1 MTDLATVRSR
11 LEAAYQD
18 MSRQQRRAARYV
30 LNTPTEIALYPLR
43 QIATRAGVGAATMVR
58 LANSMGFASYNE
70 FRELFRDGVR
80 SGADRYYGSRA
91 EKFISKRS
99 GFDTLHRATRETLA
113 RSIEETFGAAPAAK
127 VEAAGQTIAKA
138 RRLYILGLRSNYA
151 VAFYFHYVLRTF
163 LSNVVLLEDRMD
175 MLIDEL
181 GEIGPR
187 DALLV
192 MSSEP
197 YAASAV
203 KAVEHTVKVG
213 AAVIALTDSPV
224 APVTRGAKHVFAL
237 PITTTS
243 FYQSMVSKMALI
255 EAFVAYLFAKGGARA
270 VTQVKEEFERRER
283 FGIYWR
289 EQG

>member
-1 MTDLATVRSR
+1 MTDLATVRAR

-43 QIATRAGVGAATMVR
+43 QVASRAGVGAATMVR

-70 FRELFRDGVR
+70 FRELFRDGLR
-80 SGADRYYGSRA
+80 NGADRYYGSRA
-91 EKFISKRS
+91 EKFISRRS
-99 GFDTLHRATRETLA
+99 GFDTLHRATRDTLS
-113 RSIEETFGAAPAAK
+113 RSIEETFDAASAAQ
-127 VEAAGQTIAKA
+127 VEAAGQTIARA
-138 RRLYILGLRSNYA
+138 RRFYILGLRSNYA
-151 VAFYFHYVLRTF
+151 VAFYFHYVLSTF
-163 LSNVVLLEDRMD
+163 LSNVVLLEDRME

-181 GEIGPR
+181 GELGDR

-203 KAVEHTVKVG
+203 KAVEYAVKVG

-270 VTQVKEEFERRER
+270 VSRMKTEFERRER
-283 FGIYWR
+283 FGIYWH

>member
-1 MTDLATVRSR
+1 MTELATVRSR
-11 LEAAYQD
+11 LEAAYQG

-30 LNTPTEIALYPLR
+30 LDTPTEIALYPLR

-91 EKFISKRS
+91 EKFISRGS
-99 GFDTLHRATRETLA
+99 GFDALHRSTRETLV
-113 RSIEETFGAAPAAK
+113 RSIGDTFEAAPAAR
-127 VEAAGQTIAKA
+127 VEAAARAIGKA
-138 RRLYILGLRSNYA
+138 RRFYILGLRSNYA

-181 GEIGPR
+181 GEIGRR

-192 MSSEP
+192 LSGEP
-197 YAASAV
+197 YALSAV
-203 KAVEHTVKVG
+203 KAVEHAVKAG

-224 APVTRGAKHVFAL
+224 SPVARGAKHVFVL
-237 PITTTS
+237 PSTTTS
-243 FYQSMVSKMALI
+243 FYQSLVSRMALI

-270 VTQVKEEFERRER
+270 VAQVKTEFERRER

-289 EQG
+289 DRS